1 MAVKGAIIAIDFDGT
16 VVTHAYPHMGMD
28 AGAVFVLKELVAN
41 DCKLILYTM
50 RSGQLLEKSRPMV
63 QGTENSA
70 VRHQRESRA
79 EVLDFVAESP
89 RRPLYRRQCTGMSD
103 PLYGRR
109 SPSGSRL
116 GENPPTT
123 GRSRLPG
130 LSPGISPVPES
141 RIPPNR
147 SRRTGG
153 RETKLRFREA
163 DRWLVTT
170 TSGLSGGIGHR
181 KRKTNGIAWSF
192 DQDLGRH
199 PNL

>member
-28 AGAVFVLKELVAN
+28 AGAVPVLKELVAN

-50 RSGQLLEKSRPMV
+50 RSGQLLEKAV
-63 QGTENSA
+63 QWFKEQKIPLYAINENPG
-70 VRHQRESRA
+70 QN
-79 EVLDFVAESP
+79 VLDFVAESP

-153 RETKLRFREA
+153 
-163 DRWLVTT
+163 
-170 TSGLSGGIGHR
+170 
-181 KRKTNGIAWSF
+181 
-192 DQDLGRH
+192 
-199 PNL
+199 

>member
-16 VVTHAYPHMGMD
+16 VVTHAYPHMGMGRRCGSRTQ
-28 AGAVFVLKELVAN
+28 GARGERLQTHPVHHAQR
-41 DCKLILYTM
+41 TTT
-50 RSGQLLEKSRPMV
+50 RKSRPMV

-153 RETKLRFREA
+153 REPKPRFREA

-170 TSGLSGGIGHR
+170 TSGLSGASGIESER
-181 KRKTNGIAWSF
+181 RTE
-192 DQDLGRH
+192 
-199 PNL
+199 